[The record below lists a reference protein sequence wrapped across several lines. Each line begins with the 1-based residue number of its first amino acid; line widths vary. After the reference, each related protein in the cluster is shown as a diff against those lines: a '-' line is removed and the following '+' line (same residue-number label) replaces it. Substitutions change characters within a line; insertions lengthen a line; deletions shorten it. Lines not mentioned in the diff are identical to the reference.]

1 MRQGK
6 AATRIF
12 EGGFLKELFKKDRRV
27 GVMTGL

>member
-6 AATRIF
+6 EATRIF
-12 EGGFLKELFKKDRRV
+12 EGGFLVELFMKDRRV